1 MGYVSRAEHRM
12 SERGVGPAIRRRSGG
27 GWGSR
32 RRTRRP
38 GRAVSDILAALLL
51 VAITVVLAAVLYVLV
66 SGLSHGPG
74 TTPIGSAFAAAHPS
88 TSNTLGT
95 GGAAD
100 TCLAASTTTVALA
113 IVPTHWTYT
122 LTIESSTVTFGS
134 VVFQVK
140 TGAGAVANPAGAG
153 GFYVVNITG
162 NVVACVLPV
171 ATNGGLTMG
180 GAAQFTYISA
190 TGITPSSS
198 LTNLY
203 TIVIDVGT
211 ARPTGSG
218 YTFDALGQGS
228 YSGVTGPL
236 MLP

>member
-1 MGYVSRAEHRM
+1 MGVAQAHPAPGACSIRHPGGAFVGRDYRRAGRRPLRSRL
-12 SERGVGPAIRRRSGG
+12 GPFAWAGDDTDRQRLRRS
-27 GWGSR
+27 
-32 RRTRRP
+32 P
-38 GRAVSDILAALLL
+38 PV
-51 VAITVVLAAVLYVLV
+51 
-66 SGLSHGPG
+66 HEQ
-74 TTPIGSAFAAAHPS
+74 HPR
-88 TSNTLGT
+88 NR
-95 GGAAD
+95 GAAD